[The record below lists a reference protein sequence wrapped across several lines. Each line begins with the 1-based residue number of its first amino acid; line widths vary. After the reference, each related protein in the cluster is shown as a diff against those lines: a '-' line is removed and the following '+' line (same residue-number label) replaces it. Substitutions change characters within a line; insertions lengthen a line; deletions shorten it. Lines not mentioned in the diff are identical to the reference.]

1 MKPSSV
7 IRSRQTREIL
17 RAGRHAWAIE
27 RDLNFFVVINFETP
41 PGDDL
46 RPQRLFREVRRKAQ
60 SWLYQK
66 RRTRYVDA
74 LTDIRTWENKG
85 TPHVN
90 WALHVPG
97 WLHPEFLEKL
107 PVWIEKALG
116 SLPDGCYSVQPVFN
130 LNGLM
135 RYMLKG
141 SQNASR
147 FGIRHAAQ
155 GEVWGR
161 RAVAATCLGK
171 LARERD
177 KTSGLIVR
185 TSSKYRKAP
194 PLETENPAVEA
205 GF

>member
-1 MKPSSV
+1 MKPSTV

-27 RDLNFFVVINFETP
+27 RDLNFFVVINFVTP

-66 RRTRYVDA
+66 RRRRYVDP

-85 TPHVN
+85 VAHVN
-90 WALHVPG
+90 WAIHVPE
-97 WLHPEFLEKL
+97 WLHDEFLEKL

-116 SLPDGCYSVQPVFN
+116 GLSDGCYSVQPVFN

-141 SQNASR
+141 SQKAGS
-147 FGIRHAAQ
+147 FGIRHVPQ

-161 RAVAATCLGK
+161 RAVAATCLGRA
-171 LARERD
+171 ARGRD
-177 KTSGLIVR
+177 KSSGLVVR
-185 TSSKYRKAP
+185 ASTKYRKTSTPEA
-194 PLETENPAVEA
+194 ENPAV
-205 GF
+205 